1 MALKYLVNISYQ
13 PSHVNGQQLVNI
25 AGVTQ
30 SVPTYSDSYYV
41 ASMPEVKIWATG
53 SSYTEALD
61 NLLLA
66 STASTVDT
74 SIPALNTIRTW

>member
-1 MALKYLVNISYQ
+1 MDLKYLVNISYQ

-61 NLLLA
+61 NLLLVA
-66 STASTVDT
+66 TSSIIDT
-74 SIPALNTIRTW
+74 SNPPLNTIRTW